1 MVLLNGP
8 RGHGAQSRRLIIV
21 RTLSTPGGHCH
32 EQGKTWLGCALG
44 HKACR
49 EGLTA
54 LYLRLPRFL
63 QELPIAKGDGRYG
76 KVLTTLA
83 KTDLLILD
91 DWGLEPL
98 GPEQRRDLLDRA
110 SRCQQEQPFD
120 RKRVSEN

>member
-1 MVLLNGP
+1 VVHDLVVLLKGP
-8 RGHGAQSRRLIIV
+8 RGYRPQFCGLRIV
-21 RTLSTPGGHCH
+21 RTISTPGGHCH
-32 EQGKTWLGCALG
+32 EQGKTWLSCALG

-63 QELPIAKGDGRYG
+63 QELPMAKGDGRYG

-91 DWGLEPL
+91 
-98 GPEQRRDLLDRA
+98 
-110 SRCQQEQPFD
+110 
-120 RKRVSEN
+120 